1 MSKRHLL
8 ISSLVLPIVVFLGC
22 TLLSWRTLHQ
32 AEQLQLFQADLAHL
46 HGEVLTQGIFLD
58 KLIKARQQGVNTKEA
73 EALSLIDE
81 SSKTIKD
88 ILDRCDENDTATAV
102 LQRYQPGRNSQLAFR
117 ESWGII
123 SDARSSIVSGRGL
136 SNHYDVS
143 ISESLKLLWDIQTIQ
158 TITGEQIARALRHGR
173 IGIWLAALIA
183 LSGLGAA
190 LWLFHRN
197 VTGEIRA
204 ISDRLLLAPGS
215 PKTQHLTR
223 ASSPRELGA
232 ELNALFAQLEKA
244 NQAKDTF
251 FATMSH
257 EIRTPLNGVIG
268 FLANLGETPLNPQ
281 QKQYLRIIESSA
293 RSLMHVINEV
303 LDYSKLS
310 SGKLELEELAFDLR
324 AMADDRV
331 ALARQLAK
339 PKNLKVDL
347 NINAPEPLI
356 VRSDPTR
363 LRQVLDNL
371 LNNAVKFTD
380 HGKISLDIQARTAA
394 DGRLTL
400 DFAVQDSGVGIPL
413 DLQSKLFQPYA
424 QADNRVFRQYGGT
437 GLGLSISA
445 SIVQLLGG
453 TLTVKSRPGE
463 GSSFSFTVTC
473 AVAKPEEQV
482 RLSGHFRVILPRQ
495 ELKKHLALLVD
506 DTATNLFLL
515 ETICQSAG
523 LPYLTAQNGQ
533 ESLDLCRKQ
542 RFDLIFMDIQMPVMD
557 GYTAIREIRKLPN
570 SGMTHIIA
578 LTASAFQEDVEKALG
593 AGSTG
598 FIPKPFERDQ
608 LLLAIAD
615 ALGIKPQREMRE
627 NHDLLESEEDSQ
639 VRLMHDFMRE
649 RYQISLGEI
658 KMILAQTVADWRI
671 MLDNLDIYAKRSN
684 WDDARAILHRL
695 KGQLS
700 SIGLTELSS
709 RSASIMDT
717 IGADDDAKVLETVQ
731 ELIRELSKIFRALE
745 QDVTV
750 INTN

>member
-1 MSKRHLL
+1 LPKRHPFILL
-8 ISSLVLPIVVFLGC
+8 VVPSVIFLLCTAVSLRSMRRAELLQTFQCDLARLHSEVLAQGVFLD
-22 TLLSWRTLHQ
+22 Q
-32 AEQLQLFQADLAHL
+32 
-46 HGEVLTQGIFLD
+46 
-58 KLIKARQQGVNTKEA
+58 LIKARQQGIETKES
-73 EALSLIDE
+73 EARSDIDE
-81 SSKTIKD
+81 SSRSIVA
-88 ILDRCDENDTATAV
+88 ILDRSDSNAYAIAV
-102 LQRYQPGRNSQLAFR
+102 LKRYQAGHHGLLAFR

-123 SDARSSIVSGRGL
+123 NDARSSIVSGRGL
-136 SNHYDVS
+136 SNHYDAS
-143 ISESLKLLWDIQTIQ
+143 INESLKFLWDVKSVQSIISKH
-158 TITGEQIARALRHGR
+158 IERLLRYSR
-173 IGIWLAALIA
+173 RGIWLGVATVLA
-183 LSGLGAA
+183 SLGSAI
-190 LWLFHRN
+190 WLFQRKI
-197 VTGEIRA
+197 TGEIRL
-204 ISDRLLLAPGS
+204 ISNRLLLAPGS
-215 PKTQHLTR
+215 SAAATRSR
-223 ASSPRELGA
+223 ASTPRELA
-232 ELNALFAQLEKA
+232 EELNVLFAQLEKA

-257 EIRTPLNGVIG
+257 EIRTPLNGVVG

-293 RSLMHVINEV
+293 RSLMHVINDV

-310 SGKLELEELAFDLR
+310 SGKFELEELAFDLR
-324 AMADDRV
+324 AMAEDRI

-339 PKNLKVDL
+339 PKNLRVELDIK
-347 NINAPEPLI
+347 APEALI
-356 VRSDPTR
+356 IRSDPTR

-371 LNNAVKFTD
+371 LSNAVKFTD
-380 HGKISLDIQARTAA
+380 HGGISLSIQATEVV
-394 DGRLTL
+394 DGRLSL
-400 DFAVQDSGVGIPL
+400 AFAVEDSGVGIPH
-413 DLQSKLFQPYA
+413 DLQGKLFQPYA
-424 QADNRVFRQYGGT
+424 QADKRVFRQHGGT

-445 SIVQLLGG
+445 SILQLLGSS
-453 TLTVKSRPGE
+453 LSLRSRPGE
-463 GSSFSFTVTC
+463 GSCFSFTISC

-495 ELKKHLALLVD
+495 GLKKHLALLVD

-515 ETICQSAG
+515 ETICQNAG
-523 LPYLTAQNGQ
+523 LPYMTAQNGQ
-533 ESLDLCRKQ
+533 EALELCRKQ

-615 ALGIKPQREMRE
+615 ALGINAQREMRE

-639 VRLMHDFMRE
+639 VRRMHDFMRE

-671 MLDNLDIYAKRSN
+671 MLDNLGIYAKRSN
-684 WDDARAILHRL
+684 WEDSRAILHRL

-700 SIGLTELSS
+700 SIGLLELSN
-709 RSASIMDT
+709 RSAAIMEC
-717 IGADDDAKVLETVQ
+717 IGVEEDEKVLESVQ
-731 ELIRELSKIFRALE
+731 ELIHELTKIFRALE

-750 INTN
+750 ISSS

>member
-1 MSKRHLL
+1 LTKRYSL
-8 ISSLVLPIVVFLGC
+8 ILWLALPIALFLGC
-22 TLLSWRTLHQ
+22 ALLSLRVLHQ
-32 AEQLQLFQADLAHL
+32 AEQLQLFQADLAQL
-46 HGEVLTQGIFLD
+46 HAEVLTQGIFLD
-58 KLIKARQQGVNTKEA
+58 KLIKARQQGVSSKEA
-73 EALSLIDE
+73 EALLLIEE
-81 SSKTIKD
+81 SGKAISD
-88 ILDRCDENDTATAV
+88 ILDRCDANDTATAV
-102 LQRYQPGRNSQLAFR
+102 LKRYQPGRNSLLAFR
-117 ESWGII
+117 ESWGVIN
-123 SDARSSIVSGRGL
+123 DARGSIVSGRGL

-143 ISESLKLLWDIQTIQ
+143 ISESLKLLWDVQTVQNIC
-158 TITGEQIARALRHGR
+158 GEQTKRSLQHGQL
-173 IGIWLAALIA
+173 WVCLATLLV

-190 LWLFHRN
+190 LWLFHRKI
-197 VTGEIRA
+197 TSEIRV
-204 ISDRLLLAPGS
+204 ISNRLTLAPGS
-215 PKTQHLTR
+215 PKHQRLVR
-223 ASSPRELGA
+223 ASSPKELGA
-232 ELNALFAQLEKA
+232 ELNTLFAQLEKA

-310 SGKLELEELAFDLR
+310 SGKFELEELAFDLR
-324 AMADDRV
+324 AMAEDRI

-339 PKNLKVDL
+339 QKNLKVEL

-371 LNNAVKFTD
+371 LSNAVKFTE
-380 HGKISLDIQARTAA
+380 HGKISLDIQASAAA
-394 DGRLTL
+394 DGRLIL
-400 DFAVQDSGVGIPL
+400 DFAVQDSGVGIAL

-453 TLTVKSRPGE
+453 TLAVRSRPGE
-463 GSSFSFTVTC
+463 GSCFSFTITC
-473 AVAKPEEQV
+473 PVAKPEEQV

-515 ETICQSAG
+515 ETICQSTG
-523 LPYLTAQNGQ
+523 LPYMTAQNGQ
-533 ESLDLCRKQ
+533 EALELCRKQ

-671 MLDNLDIYAKRSN
+671 MLDNLDIYAKRGN
-684 WDDARAILHRL
+684 WDDTRAILHRL

-700 SIGLTELSS
+700 SIGLLELSN
-709 RSASIMDT
+709 RSANIMEA
-717 IGADDDAKVLETVQ
+717 IGGDNDAKVLEAIQ
-731 ELIRELSKIFRALE
+731 ELIRELSKVFRALE

-750 INTN
+750 INSN